1 MSAEPLPAIL
11 PPLKLLRATLLKSD
25 LRIII
30 GLKMVVQVAL
40 PLLVPLSEES
50 VDVRQ
55 RLFVEILQVIVRLQS
70 IN

>member
-1 MSAEPLPAIL
+1 MSAEPLPTIL
-11 PPLKLLRATLLKSD
+11 PPLKLLGATLLKSD
-25 LRIII
+25 LRIIK
-30 GLKMVVQVAL
+30 GLKMMVQVAL

-55 RLFVEILQVIVRLQS
+55 QLFVEILQVIVRLQS